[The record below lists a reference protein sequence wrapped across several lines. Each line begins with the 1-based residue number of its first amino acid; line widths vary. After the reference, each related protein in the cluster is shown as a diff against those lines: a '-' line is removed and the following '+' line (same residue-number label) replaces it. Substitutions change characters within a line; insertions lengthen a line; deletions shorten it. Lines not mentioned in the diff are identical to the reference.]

1 MCSFAIIAIRVA
13 RCQIRYGILR
23 IPLALP
29 CIIMASMENID
40 LLLDLALAMGAAILG
55 GFAAHLVKQPAI
67 LGYLLA
73 GLVIGP
79 YTIGPVASVERVQT
93 LANFGVA
100 LLMFALGTE
109 FSLSALGKVRRV
121 AVGGGIGQILLCI
134 ALGTG
139 LGLTLGFSLTA
150 SIFLGGI
157 IAISSSIFILKILM
171 SRDEVESIWGR
182 ITIGIGI
189 VQDISM
195 LALIVILPSLGQGV
209 GWDLVGSAGFAVLRG
224 ALVLVVAYVVGTRVV
239 PPVLARVA
247 RMGSR
252 ELFLLT
258 IVAIAAGAAVL
269 GQLVGISFALG
280 AFVGGLI
287 TSESEFSHK
296 VLDEI
301 IPLREVFATL
311 FFVSIGMLMDP
322 TFLWEHLGSV
332 ALMVGVIVI
341 GKFAITYGLVRVL
354 GYEGEASLKTGLL
367 IAQIGEFSFVLAS
380 VGLEHGTINEELYK
394 LVISAALVSLV
405 INPLLVANAS
415 RLTRLTDALSTA
427 VKKRSP
433 GAAEDGIGEGELAGL
448 DVHSTQS
455 SLLDPQGIVNLRRHV
470 IVAGY
475 GRVGQEIAR
484 AIRRRGFP
492 CVVIDYNR
500 ERVEMARH
508 DGCVAI
514 QGDST
519 HAGMLERAGIANAR
533 MVAATVPDLPSVLR
547 IVEVAR
553 QLNPRVRVLA
563 RTHDARSIAHLKA
576 AGAHEVV
583 QPEFEAGLEML
594 RQALRSYGVS
604 SLETQ
609 SIVGGRRLEHY
620 AGGPPDETPSSE
632 DSMWS

>member
-1 MCSFAIIAIRVA
+1 
-13 RCQIRYGILR
+13 
-23 IPLALP
+23 
-29 CIIMASMENID
+29 MENID
-40 LLLDLALAMGAAILG
+40 LLLDLALVMGAAILG
-55 GFAAHLVKQPAI
+55 GFAAHLFKQPAI

-73 GLVIGP
+73 GVVIGP

-121 AVGGGIGQILLCI
+121 AVGGGIGQILLCMG
-134 ALGTG
+134 LGTA

-157 IAISSSIFILKILM
+157 ISISSSIFILKILL

-195 LALIVILPSLGQGV
+195 LALIVILPSLGSGV
-209 GWDLVGSAGFAVLRG
+209 GWDLVGTAGFAVLRS
-224 ALVLVVAYVVGTRVV
+224 ALVLVVAYVIGTRVV

-322 TFLWEHLGSV
+322 TFLWEHLGQVS
-332 ALMVGVIVI
+332 LMVGVIII
-341 GKFAITYGLVRVL
+341 GKFAITYGLVRIL
-354 GYEGEASLKTGLL
+354 GYEGEAPLRTGLL

-380 VGLEHGTINEELYK
+380 VGLEHGTIDDNLYK
-394 LVISAALVSLV
+394 LVISSALVSLV
-405 INPLLVANAS
+405 LNPLLVNNAS
-415 RLTRLTDALSTA
+415 RMSRLAGVIAGPLKSLR
-427 VKKRSP
+427 RSKP
-433 GAAEDGIGEGELAGL
+433 AEGVGEGELAGL
-448 DVHSTQS
+448 DVHSAQS
-455 SLLDPQGIVNLRRHV
+455 MSLNLQTPGDMKRHV

-484 AIRRRGFP
+484 AIKRRGFP
-492 CVVIDYNR
+492 CVVIDYNPA
-500 ERVEMARH
+500 RVEIARQ

-519 HAGMLERAGIANAR
+519 HAGMLEQAGIANAR
-533 MVAATVPDLPSVLR
+533 MVAATLPDLPSVLQ
-547 IVEVAR
+547 IVQVAR

-563 RTHDARSIAHLKA
+563 RTHDARSIRHLKD

-620 AGGPPDETPSSE
+620 AGGPPPETSSSE
-632 DSMWS
+632 DSLWT